1 MTKNIDK
8 ILRLAI
14 KEANKTIKSPI
25 LNNINDDL
33 NIFDHVDSMS
43 IVNIL
48 LESESLLIE
57 RFDRQI
63 SIVDETMFDASN
75 SPLKK
80 WSTWVNHVTN
90 LYLK

>member
-1 MTKNIDK
+1 MENIDN

-14 KEANKTIKSPI
+14 KEANKTIKSA
-25 LNNINDDL
+25 LLEDINDDL

-48 LESESLLIE
+48 LESESLLVE
-57 RFDRQI
+57 KLDKQI
-63 SIVDETMFDASN
+63 SIVDETMFDATS

-80 WSTWVNHVTN
+80 WSTWVKHVAD
-90 LYLK
+90 LYS